1 MIKMKTN
8 ASIVFNILIIGLL
21 ALSSSCSKDD
31 PLNIVV
37 DIQGNVYKIVTI
49 GDQTWMAENL
59 KYLPEVVGP
68 ATGSQTIPYYYV
80 YGYDGKDVNTAK
92 ATDNYKKYGVLYNWP
107 AAMAGTASSSV
118 NSSKV
123 QGVCPTGWHLPSD
136 AEWTQLYVY
145 LGVYGVEA
153 GYKLKE
159 TGTVHWKG
167 SGSGETNE
175 KGFTALPGGYRNS
188 LRAFSH
194 VGSYG
199 AWWSASEY
207 NTNYALYR
215 DMTNDNGSF
224 VHIYDHNKEFGFSV
238 RCVRD

>member
-21 ALSSSCSKDD
+21 VLSSSCSKDD

-92 ATDNYKKYGVLYNWP
+92 ATDNYKNYGVLYNWP
-107 AAMAGTASSSV
+107 AAMAGTASSSA

-123 QGVCPTGWHLPSD
+123 QGVCPNGWHLPSD
-136 AEWTQLYVY
+136 AEWKQLTDY
-145 LGVYGVEA
+145 LLGANKAADQLKEA
-153 GYKLKE
+153 GNVHWNKPN
-159 TGTVHWKG
+159 TGT
-167 SGSGETNE
+167 NE
-175 KGFTALPGGYRNS
+175 SGFTALPGGYRNS
-188 LRAFSH
+188 SGAFDH
-194 VGSYG
+194 FGYVGY
-199 AWWSASEY
+199 WWSATEANPSHPW
-207 NTNYALYR
+207 YR
-215 DMTNDNGSF
+215 DMTYNASIVYRGST
-224 VHIYDHNKEFGFSV
+224 KEESGFSV
-238 RCVRD
+238 RCVKD